1 MRRIKGGDFLPLLI
15 LKGETSVEKSAKD
28 IIAEAV
34 KKGQKNLSEHQSK
47 LFLKAYGIPVTR
59 EQMAASPDE
68 AVKIAKEMG
77 FPIVLKGESPELTH
91 KTEMNVIELNI
102 STEDEVRK
110 AYDRIMATGVV
121 PKGGILVQEMIKG
134 QRELV
139 VGLSR
144 DPQFGPCVMF
154 GLGGIYTE
162 ILRDVSFRVA
172 PLTEFDAMQMMD
184 EIKAKKILDEFR
196 GKPAVDKSLLAKA
209 LIAVGQIGLDYN
221 EVKELDINP
230 LIISGDKPVAVDAL
244 VILGNGKK

>member
-1 MRRIKGGDFLPLLI
+1 V
-15 LKGETSVEKSAKD
+15 SVEKSAKD
-28 IIAEAV
+28 IITEAV

-77 FPIVLKGESPELTH
+77 FPVVLKGESPELTH

-184 EIKAKKILDEFR
+184 EIKARKILDEFR
-196 GKPAVDKSLLAKA
+196 GKPAVDKSVLAKA
-209 LIAVGQIGLDYN
+209 LIAVGQIGLDHN